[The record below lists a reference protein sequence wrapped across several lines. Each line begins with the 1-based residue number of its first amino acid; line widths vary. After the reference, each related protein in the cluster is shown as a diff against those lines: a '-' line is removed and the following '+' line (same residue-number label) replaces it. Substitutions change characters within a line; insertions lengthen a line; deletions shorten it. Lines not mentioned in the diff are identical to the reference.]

1 MIQERFRGDIHYV
14 WCSELCDSKSAGV
27 YSSAALIPPS
37 SNPADIYRELQRD
50 VKGKDKHSAKIS
62 EQKMSL
68 LKLAV
73 DWENAKEISSDERD
87 EIIYLT
93 EHASFDEW
101 RPLLYVIPSE
111 PVKSRLKLVPPAKR
125 AGFGV
130 EYIIEDLKRFEFDTV
145 EL

>member
-14 WCSELCDSKSAGV
+14 WCSELCDSKSAGL
-27 YSSAALIPPS
+27 YSSAALVPPS

-50 VKGKDKHSAKIS
+50 VKGKDNHSAKIS
-62 EQKMSL
+62 QQKMSL
-68 LKLAV
+68 IKVAIE
-73 DWENAKEISSDERD
+73 WEKAKEISSDDRD

-93 EHASFDEW
+93 EHASFDDW

-111 PVKSRLKLVPPAKR
+111 PVKSRLELVPPDKR
-125 AGFGV
+125 AGLGV
-130 EYIIEDLKRFEFDTV
+130 EYIIRDLIRSEFDIV